1 MAVKRDKLKSL
12 SIRELLDIKTI
23 AEARIIN
30 KPIEP
35 YSSRTASEYKDW
47 RNFNE
52 LLQSIA
58 NELEE
63 RVINEF
69 FD

>member
-1 MAVKRDKLKSL
+1 MAIKREKLKEL

-35 YSSRTASEYKDW
+35 YSNKNASEYKNW